1 MGGPKQPAGASPI
14 ISLLFIITAC
24 TGQNLNAV
32 ETNGVFFS
40 GLPRAPS
47 EINAITAKGGD
58 ILGNTLGR
66 GLLDKF
72 TTPNPL
78 KSGSTPFDFRFNS
91 AKPDNRF
98 ASGPRTP
105 SNFVTRP
112 TFFTGT
118 PPRPTAAP
126 RVLVPTVPGLAPPP
140 PPPPPR
146 PPAPFRPPT
155 FAPTTPQPVTQR
167 PTNFRPVTQRT
178 TTLRPVTLRP
188 TTQRPTTEKFTTQR
202 PTTQRPTTQ
211 RPTTQRPTTQ
221 RPTTQ
226 RPTTQRPTTQ
236 RPTTQRPTTERPTT
250 PRPTTLRLTTPR
262 QTTPRPTVPIPTTPR
277 PTTRRPTTQRPAAQR
292 PTVPRPAPSLR
303 PTIRQ
308 ELPPTPRLAFRPGTS
323 QNTLSSGR
331 QPTPFF
337 PIITSPPSQRP
348 PSPVVTT
355 RQPTPFFP
363 INPTPPPQVAE
374 RSFNAI
380 NTAGPSVPV
389 PSTTRRR
396 IFVPASALNSGTLP
410 TTTTLRPP
418 TRLATLN
425 FGTAFSTF
433 RPATRPTTPAPT
445 GTGFSFCDQRQCVKM
460 CRERFGE
467 RLNSSTCLANAC
479 KCEVTQTCSP
489 SLCLQMCRK
498 NNPGQEILSAG
509 CQGENCRCAFNQPC
523 EPGECRRRCL
533 LAHGDKLISADCAV
547 RNACQC
553 VHS

>member
-98 ASGPRTP
+98 VMLPASGPRTP

-418 TRLATLN
+418 TRLAT
-425 FGTAFSTF
+425 F